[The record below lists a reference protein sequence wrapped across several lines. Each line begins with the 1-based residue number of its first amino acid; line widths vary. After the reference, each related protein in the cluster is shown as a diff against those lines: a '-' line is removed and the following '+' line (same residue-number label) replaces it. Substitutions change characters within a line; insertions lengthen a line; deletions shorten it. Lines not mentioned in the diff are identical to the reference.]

1 MRQEVA
7 AHEARESSLQDAVH
21 ARDDFLSVASHELKT
36 PLAAL
41 RLQLDALGRTLPS
54 EVRTLAGERLSLV
67 RRQAQRLASLVETM
81 LDVSLVA
88 AGQLRLK
95 LETVDLATLV
105 ADSVGRMREE
115 LARQGCLI
123 SLQSEASLLGCLDAT
138 RLGQLLQ
145 NLLSNAARYGAG
157 KPVEVRLSRQGPHA
171 RLDVVDHGMGVKPE
185 NRARIFNRFERAVS
199 VRHYGGLG
207 LGLWVSRQVVE
218 AHGGEIAVTDT
229 PGGGATFTVE
239 LPLQASR

>member
-1 MRQEVA
+1 MQ
-7 AHEARESSLQDAVH
+7 
-21 ARDDFLSVASHELKT
+21 
-36 PLAAL
+36 
-41 RLQLDALGRTLPS
+41 
-54 EVRTLAGERLSLV
+54 
-67 RRQAQRLASLVETM
+67 
-81 LDVSLVA
+81 
-88 AGQLRLK
+88 
-95 LETVDLATLV
+95 
-105 ADSVGRMREE
+105 
-115 LARQGCLI
+115 
-123 SLQSEASLLGCLDAT
+123 
-138 RLGQLLQ
+138 QLLQ

-157 KPVEVRLSRQGPHA
+157 KPVEVRLRREGTHA

-239 LPLQASR
+239 LPLQASL